1 MCTILV
7 ENGYDFDELR
17 RSMTDVGI
25 AFWREQ
31 LGPAPTADL
40 EEKRGLVLKQTV
52 REGRGPVLPAS
63 AFVRYHYSAW
73 LERSPLPFDST
84 VLRSRNRPPAIRF
97 SPDNGSSIYDN
108 YLCTTTSNALLLA
121 IALAFFRWPSYSN
134 ALHALCRDAA
144 ARGPPGG
151 PALDARRGARA
162 RPARAGGRVRASG
175 QPAAR
180 PSRRARSL
188 HRRAHRL
195 LHRRRARRAPPRR
208 RRIPLFPHLLLPLI
222 SHNKCN
228 ELMTFVTNTVF
239 YCTFKSIGALRTFVL
254 AIFFRKTWN
263 AFHSKTPSL
272 HFVKPKRHAN
282 FYCN

>member
-1 MCTILV
+1 M
-7 ENGYDFDELR
+7 
-17 RSMTDVGI
+17 
-25 AFWREQ
+25 
-31 LGPAPTADL
+31 
-40 EEKRGLVLKQTV
+40 LKQKV

-97 SPDNGSSIYDN
+97 SPDNGSSIYAN
-108 YLCTTTSNALLLA
+108 YLCTTTSNALLA
-121 IALAFFRWPSYSN
+121 IALAFFRWLSYSN
-134 ALHALCRDAA
+134 ALRALCRDAA

-162 RPARAGGRVRASG
+162 RPARAGRRVRAVG

-195 LHRRRARRAPPRR
+195 LHRHRAGRAPPRR
-208 RRIPLFPHLLLPLI
+208 RRIPFVSALLSPFI
-222 SHNKCN
+222 
-228 ELMTFVTNTVF
+228 TFVSNTVLYIDWRF
-239 YCTFKSIGALRTFVL
+239 
-254 AIFFRKTWN
+254 
-263 AFHSKTPSL
+263 
-272 HFVKPKRHAN
+272 AN
-282 FYCN
+282 ICACNFL